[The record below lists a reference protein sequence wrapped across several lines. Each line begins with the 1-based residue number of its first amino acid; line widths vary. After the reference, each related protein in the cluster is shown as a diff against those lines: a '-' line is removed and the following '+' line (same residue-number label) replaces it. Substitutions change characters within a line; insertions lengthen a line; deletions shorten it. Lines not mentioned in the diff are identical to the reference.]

1 LTSISEFVCD
11 RIPIIRNGE
20 LFVAD
25 GLAILPF
32 DFFNRLMVH
41 NLDTDCVVRLSV
53 DWLLLASTEAEWSQ
67 IYPVGALLLVG
78 VGLPLQAG
86 LRP

>member
-1 LTSISEFVCD
+1 
-11 RIPIIRNGE
+11 
-20 LFVAD
+20 
-25 GLAILPF
+25 
-32 DFFNRLMVH
+32 MVH

-78 VGLPLQAG
+78 VGVAIAG
-86 LRP
+86 GLASLSWAMSESTPERGHSTSPNFFGGDR